1 MTVIKDITN
10 QILVPRPVRKRDLD
24 KSFFI
29 GKVAYDTEPE
39 TTEIIVSSYTNIKQ
53 PHLDNS
59 KIVDTKWKE
68 IKDVY

>member
-1 MTVIKDITN
+1 MTIIKDITN
-10 QILVPRPVRKRDLD
+10 QVLVPKPIKQRELD

-29 GKVAYDTEPE
+29 GQVAADTDPE
-39 TTEIIVSSYTNIKQ
+39 TTEITVNRDRYIRQ

-59 KIVDTKWKE
+59 KIIDTKWKE

>member
-1 MTVIKDITN
+1 MN
-10 QILVPRPVRKRDLD
+10 CLSELD

-29 GKVAYDTEPE
+29 GQVPMDTDPE
-39 TTEIIVSSYTNIKQ
+39 TTEIILNNNKNIKQ

-59 KIVDTKWKE
+59 KIINTPWKE

>member
-1 MTVIKDITN
+1 MTIIKDITN
-10 QILVPRPVRKRDLD
+10 QILVPKPVKQRELN

-29 GKVAYDTEPE
+29 GQVPMDTDPE
-39 TTEIIVSSYTNIKQ
+39 TTEIILNNDKHIKQ

-59 KIVDTKWKE
+59 KIINTPWKE

>member
-1 MTVIKDITN
+1 MTVVKDITN
-10 QILVPRPVRKRDLD
+10 QILVPKPVKQKELD

-29 GKVAYDTEPE
+29 GQVPMDTDPE
-39 TTEIIVSSYTNIKQ
+39 TTEIILNNNKNIEQ

-59 KIVDTKWKE
+59 KIINTPWKE